1 MKWLTKTERESFEFI
16 LKLIKQNEELRTEI
30 KHLKSELET
39 ARTWQRL
46 ETEARQMGDKVE
58 NG

>member
-1 MKWLTKTERESFEFI
+1 MTTETEMENELIVR
-16 LKLIKQNEELRTEI
+16 LIKQNEKLKAEN